1 MEDIIHWPSLVWDGE
16 VGMDDNI
23 LVAVL
28 ARETEGVRTIA
39 VADWLERGE
48 GV

>member
-1 MEDIIHWPSLVWDGE
+1 
-16 VGMDDNI
+16 MDDNI
-23 LVAVL
+23 LVALL

-48 GV
+48 GGGGMDDNIAEIAGDR